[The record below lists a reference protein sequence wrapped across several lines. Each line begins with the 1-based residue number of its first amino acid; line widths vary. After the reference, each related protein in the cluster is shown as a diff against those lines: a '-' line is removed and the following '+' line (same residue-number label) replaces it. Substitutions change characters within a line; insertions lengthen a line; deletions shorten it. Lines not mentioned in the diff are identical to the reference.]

1 MPGMIR
7 VNKEAMKIAYKILKT
22 PKDQQQHT
30 QKRPTDKQIRE
41 WFKDSSTAQ

>member
-7 VNKEAMKIAYKILKT
+7 SNKKGMKIAYKILKT
-22 PKDQQQHT
+22 PKAQQQKNQPKVSEQT
-30 QKRPTDKQIRE
+30 KNK